1 MQITAEID
9 LASDLDALVVWVS
22 RNAGA
27 PMSYTAL
34 RTLGR
39 IDQEG
44 PRRTTELAESERVS
58 QPAMTS
64 LLQRLEADGHVCRTP
79 DPDDGRASRIALTET
94 GRAVLAE
101 RRADRARLIS
111 DLLQDLTPEQRDG
124 LGAALAALRPALAT
138 PIARKVEPR

>member
-1 MQITAEID
+1 MQISADLD

-22 RNAGA
+22 RNTST

-58 QPAMTS
+58 QPAMTT
-64 LLQRLEADGHVCRTP
+64 LLQRLEADGYVRRTP
-79 DPDDGRASRIALTET
+79 DPDDGRASRIDLTES

-124 LGAALAALRPALAT
+124 LGDALAALRPALAT
-138 PIARKVEPR
+138 TARKVESR